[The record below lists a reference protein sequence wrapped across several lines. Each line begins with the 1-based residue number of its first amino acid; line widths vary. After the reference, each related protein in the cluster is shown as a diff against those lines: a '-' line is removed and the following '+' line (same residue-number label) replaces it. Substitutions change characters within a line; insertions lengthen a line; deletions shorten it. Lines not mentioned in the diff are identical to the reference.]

1 MMARQADKGRRA
13 KTRGVSLSP
22 REAAL
27 VDEFQSLTGQGLT
40 EQVRQ
45 SLLPKLSAAV
55 ALLKDMRDAEMEIG
69 SPLVAEQVVYAETAD
84 DRRRLREDTL
94 DTQEA
99 SADAVAA
106 R

>member
-22 REAAL
+22 HEAEL
-27 VDEFQSLTGQGLT
+27 VDEFQLLTGQGLT

-45 SLLPKLSAAV
+45 SLLRKLPAAV
-55 ALLKDMRDAEMEIG
+55 ALLKDMREADMEIG

-84 DRRRLREDTL
+84 DRRRLREDSF
-94 DTQEA
+94 DTHEA
-99 SADAVAA
+99 SAGAAAA